1 MAGAVLSIH
10 DLTLTMKSF
19 DGEAHVLN
27 GIDLEVR
34 RGEIWRLVGESG
46 RGKPL
51 TGLSIWRLVPP
62 AGARGA
68 RRSRRSPAQTDRGW
82 RPRCSG
88 GWAFPMPRPGS
99 TVTLMNS
106 RVGCASAC

>member
-68 RRSRRSPAQTDRGW
+68 VQHRRIVAGGRDDRAGGHSRCQDPARQL
-82 RPRCSG
+82 PS
-88 GWAFPMPRPGS
+88 
-99 TVTLMNS
+99 
-106 RVGCASAC
+106 